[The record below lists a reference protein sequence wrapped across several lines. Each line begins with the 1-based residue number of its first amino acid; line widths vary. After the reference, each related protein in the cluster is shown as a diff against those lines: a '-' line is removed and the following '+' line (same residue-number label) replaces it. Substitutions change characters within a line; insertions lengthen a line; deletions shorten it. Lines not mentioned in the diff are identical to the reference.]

1 MNKKDIE
8 QYIDANAKRIT
19 DVSDAI
25 WDYAELAFHETRSAA
40 ELQRVLREE
49 GFEVH
54 TNLAGIPTA
63 FEGVYGSGKPVVAI
77 LGEFDALAGLSQEA
91 GVMEEQPV
99 ITGGNGHG
107 CGHNLFGGGSLGA
120 AMGAKKYL
128 EENGLKGTLKFIGT
142 PAEEGGGGK
151 TFMARDGV
159 FDDVDIAICW
169 HPSDTFKIWSFKL
182 LANVQVTFKF
192 KGIPAHAGSRPHLG
206 RSALD
211 ALELTNMGIQFL
223 REHVT
228 PDIRMHYAIL
238 DAGGTAPN
246 VVQAR
251 ASERVLLRAENADDL
266 TPLLERVTNVAR
278 GAALMTDT
286 QLEVE
291 FNTGNSNII
300 LNDTVA
306 LQLEKN
312 MDEVPLPTY
321 TDEEWAYAKEF
332 KEKAIGTGFDS
343 LKAIEANGDPKVNA
357 IIEQGRN
364 HVIHDFYLPY
374 SPMKNA
380 LPGSSDVGDVSW
392 VCPTAQVSGACQ
404 IATTGSHTWQA
415 VSQGKGSIAHKGML
429 FVAKVM
435 GRAAVDFFED
445 PTLVEQ
451 AWKEHRKNLGGR
463 TYVCPIPKGV
473 NPVK

>member
-1 MNKKDIE
+1 MDKKGIE
-8 QYIDANAKRIT
+8 KYIDDNAHRLT
-19 DVSDAI
+19 EVSDAI
-25 WDYAELAFHETRSAA
+25 WDYAELAFHEFKSAA
-40 ELQRVLREE
+40 ELQRVLKEE

-54 TNLAGIPTA
+54 TGLAGIPTA
-63 FEGVYGSGKPVVAI
+63 FEGVYGSGKPVIAI
-77 LGEFDALAGLSQEA
+77 MGEFDALAGLSQEA
-91 GVMEEQPV
+91 GLMYEKPIVP
-99 ITGGNGHG
+99 GGNGHG
-107 CGHNLFGGGSLGA
+107 CGHNLFAGGSLA
-120 AMGAKKYL
+120 AAIGAKKYL
-128 EENGLKGTLKFIGT
+128 QENGIKGTLKFIGT

-159 FDDVDIAICW
+159 FDDVDIALCW
-169 HPSDTFKIWSFKL
+169 HPSDTFKVWSFKL
-182 LANVQVTFKF
+182 LANVQVTFNF
-192 KGIPAHAGSRPHLG
+192 KGIPAHASSRPHLG

-211 ALELTNMGIQFL
+211 ALELTNVGIQFL

-266 TPLLERVTNVAR
+266 TPLLERVTNIAR
-278 GAALMTDT
+278 GAALMTGT
-286 QLEVE
+286 EVEVE

-306 LQLEKN
+306 LQFEKN
-312 MDEVPLPTY
+312 MGEVPLPTY
-321 TDEEWAYAKEF
+321 TDDEWNYAREF

-343 LKAIEANGDPKVNA
+343 LKAIEANGDPRVNS
-357 IIEQGRN
+357 IIKQGKS

-374 SPMKNA
+374 SPMKSA

-392 VCPTAQVSGACQ
+392 ICPTAQISAACQ

-429 FVAKVM
+429 FAGKVI
-435 GRAAVDFFED
+435 GRTAVDFFEH
-445 PTLVEQ
+445 PELVEK
-451 AWKEHRKNLGGR
+451 AWAEHRQNLDGR
-463 TYVCPIPKGV
+463 TYVCPIPKDV
-473 NPVK
+473 KPVD